1 SLLIKHIRL
10 VIPISMWLHCSNR
23 SYIKVMMLVNRSTLH
38 LLSAPF
44 IMRSALAFLLL
55 LTITSSTFALRGA
68 LYRFRR
74 WSLPNVLHDNIG
86 RQDFLRF
93 GRDAPI
99 TFPNGY
105 FEVDKNDATDMTG
118 YAN

>member
-44 IMRSALAFLLL
+44 IMSALDDHLVDVRTAR
-55 LTITSSTFALRGA
+55 SSLSFPTVVAPQRSSRQHWKA
-68 LYRFRR
+68 R
-74 WSLPNVLHDNIG
+74 LPEI
-86 RQDFLRF
+86 R
-93 GRDAPI
+93 
-99 TFPNGY
+99 
-105 FEVDKNDATDMTG
+105 
-118 YAN
+118 